1 MPPSIPT
8 HRPLMTATRS
18 ALLIAIAA
26 VVCSVFL
33 VVDNAYSRIVTEALA
48 PGDGWDC
55 AERAVQSNAAGLVGR
70 ADDDPLPLR

>member
-18 ALLIAIAA
+18 AVLIAFAA

-33 VVDNAYSRIVTEALA
+33 VVDKAYSRIATAA
-48 PGDGWDC
+48 FTPGDGWDC
-55 AERAVQSNAAGLVGR
+55 AERAVESNSPGLVSR
-70 ADDDPLPLR
+70 ADDDPLPLQ